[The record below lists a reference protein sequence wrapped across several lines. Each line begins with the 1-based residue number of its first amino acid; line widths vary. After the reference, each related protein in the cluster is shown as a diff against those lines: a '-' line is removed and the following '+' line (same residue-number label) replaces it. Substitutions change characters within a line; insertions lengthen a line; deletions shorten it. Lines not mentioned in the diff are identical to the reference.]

1 MLGQMRTLV
10 RGGSI
15 YWRNTLKK
23 MHMKKQVEDC
33 WVASFSLFFVVLGVG
48 VVAWNSRIG
57 LISELLGDMGPGVLG

>member
-1 MLGQMRTLV
+1 
-10 RGGSI
+10 
-15 YWRNTLKK
+15 

-33 WVASFSLFFVVLGVG
+33 WVASFPFFFVVLGVG